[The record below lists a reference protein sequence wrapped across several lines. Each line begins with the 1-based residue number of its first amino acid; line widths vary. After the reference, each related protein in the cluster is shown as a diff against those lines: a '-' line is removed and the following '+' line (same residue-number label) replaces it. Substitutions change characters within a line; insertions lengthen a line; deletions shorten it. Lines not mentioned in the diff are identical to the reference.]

1 MSSIKDRQRAAARA
15 RLEKEMAERSAAAR
29 KRKQRNAIIGSAIA
43 VVVVVVAA
51 GLIVTKLQHDDKKK
65 PSAAAGSKT
74 PAGTVSCTWTPADPS
89 TGGKVKD
96 VGTPPTT
103 APNVGSEVMTLNTN
117 LGKIEA
123 TIDLT
128 KAPCTG
134 ASFSYLA
141 AKKFLDGS
149 KCHRMVNQPGFQ
161 VLQCGD
167 PFAKGKGYRDSD
179 GTGGPS
185 YTMAEENLP
194 TDTKNPYPA
203 GSIAMANT
211 GQPNSTG
218 SQFFICTG
226 DTTIPASYTLLGKIT
241 SGLDIAQ
248 KVIKAGDDEAFKAQ
262 AGGGHPKQELDITTM
277 TVTAS

>member
-1 MSSIKDRQRAAARA
+1 LSSIKDRQRAAARA
-15 RLEKEMAERSAAAR
+15 RLEKEMAERATAAR
-29 KRKQRNAIIGSAIA
+29 KRRQRQAIIGSAIA
-43 VVVVVVAA
+43 IVVIAGAAVWVVTA
-51 GLIVTKLQHDDKKK
+51 LNHDDKKK
-65 PSAAAGSKT
+65 TTASST
-74 PAGTVSCTWTPADPS
+74 PAGTVACTWTPADPS
-89 TGGKVKD
+89 TGGQIKD
-96 VGTPPTT
+96 VGTPPVN

-134 ASFSYLA
+134 ASFAFLA
-141 AKKFLDGS
+141 AKKVLDGT
-149 KCHRMVNQPGFQ
+149 KCHRMVNQPNFQ

-167 PFAKGKGYRDSD
+167 PFAKGKGYRETD

-218 SQFFICTG
+218 SQFFICTA
-226 DTTIPASYTLLGKIT
+226 DTQLPASYTLLGKIT
-241 SGLDIAQ
+241 TGLNIAQ
-248 KVIKAGDDEAFKAQ
+248 DVIKAGDDEAFKAQ
-262 AGGGHPKQELDITTM
+262 AGGGHPKKELDITTM
-277 TVTAS
+277 TVAAS

>member
-29 KRKQRNAIIGSAIA
+29 KRKQRNAIIGSAIG
-43 VVVVVVAA
+43 VVIVVVAA

-65 PSAAAGSKT
+65 PSAASGKP

-103 APNVGSEVMTLNTN
+103 APNVGTEVMTLNTN

-134 ASFSYLA
+134 ASFAFLA

-167 PFAKGKGYRDSD
+167 PFAKGKGYRESD

-194 TDTKNPYPA
+194 TDANNPYPA

-218 SQFFICTG
+218 SQFFICTA
-226 DTTIPASYTLLGKIT
+226 DTKLPASYTLLGKIT
-241 SGLDIAQ
+241 TGLNIAQ
-248 KVIKAGDDEAFKAQ
+248 QVIKAGDDEAFKAQ
-262 AGGGHPKQELDITTM
+262 AGGGHPKKELDITTM
-277 TVTAS
+277 TVAAS

>member
-1 MSSIKDRQRAAARA
+1 VSSIKDRQRAAARA
-15 RLEKEMAERSAAAR
+15 RLEKEMAERATAAR
-29 KRKQRNAIIGSAIA
+29 KRRQRQAIIGSAIA
-43 VVVVVVAA
+43 IVVIAGAAVWVVTA
-51 GLIVTKLQHDDKKK
+51 LHHDDKKK
-65 PSAAAGSKT
+65 TTASGT
-74 PAGTVSCTWTPADPS
+74 PAGTVACTWTPADPS
-89 TGGKVKD
+89 TGGQIKD
-96 VGTPPTT
+96 VGTPPAN
-103 APNVGSEVMTLNTN
+103 APNVGTEVMTLNTN

-134 ASFSYLA
+134 ASFAFLA

-149 KCHRMVNQPGFQ
+149 KCHRMVNQPNFQ

-167 PFAKGKGYRDSD
+167 PFAKGKGYRQTD

-218 SQFFICTG
+218 SQFFICTA
-226 DTTIPASYTLLGKIT
+226 DTQLPASYTLLGKIT
-241 SGLDIAQ
+241 TGLDIAQ
-248 KVIKAGDDEAFKAQ
+248 GVIKAGDDEAFKAQ
-262 AGGGHPKQELDITTM
+262 AGGGHPKKELDITTM
-277 TVTAS
+277 TVAAS

>member
-1 MSSIKDRQRAAARA
+1 VSSIKDRQRAAARA

-29 KRKQRNAIIGSAIA
+29 KRKQRNAIIGSAIG

-65 PSAAAGSKT
+65 PSAAGKPA
-74 PAGTVSCTWTPADPS
+74 AGTVSCTWTPADPS

-96 VGTPPTT
+96 VGTPPAT
-103 APNVGSEVMTLNTN
+103 APNVGTEVMTLDTN

-134 ASFSYLA
+134 ASFAFLA

-167 PFAKGKGYRDSD
+167 PFAKGKGYRESD

-194 TDTKNPYPA
+194 TDANNPYPA

-218 SQFFICTG
+218 SQFFICTA
-226 DTTIPASYTLLGKIT
+226 DTKLPASYTLLGKIT
-241 SGLDIAQ
+241 TGLNIAQ
-248 KVIKAGDDEAFKAQ
+248 DVIKAGDDEAFKAQ
-262 AGGGHPKQELDITTM
+262 AGGGHPKKELDITTM
-277 TVTAS
+277 TVAGS

>member
-1 MSSIKDRQRAAARA
+1 VSSIKDRQRAAARA
-15 RLEKEMAERSAAAR
+15 RLEKEMAERAAAAH
-29 KRKQRNAIIGSAIA
+29 KRRQRQAIIGTALA
-43 VVVVVVAA
+43 VVVIAGAA
-51 GLIVTKLQHDDKKK
+51 VWIVTALHHDDKKK
-65 PSAAAGSKT
+65 PTAAGP
-74 PAGTVSCTWTPADPS
+74 PAGTVACTWTPADAS
-89 TGGKVKD
+89 SGAKIKD
-96 VGTPPTT
+96 VGTPPATV
-103 APNVGSEVMTLNTN
+103 PKVGTETMTLNTN
-117 LGKIEA
+117 LGKIAA

-141 AKKFLDGS
+141 SKKFLDGT
-149 KCHRMVNQPGFQ
+149 KCHRMVNEKNFQ

-167 PFAKGKGYRDSD
+167 PFAKGKGYRATD

-218 SQFFICTG
+218 SQFFICTA
-226 DTTIPASYTLLGKIT
+226 DTTLPASYTLLGKIT
-241 SGLDIAQ
+241 TGLDIAQ
-248 KVIKAGDDEAFKAQ
+248 GVIKAGDDEAFKSQ
-262 AGGGHPKQELDITTM
+262 AGGGHPKKELDINAM
-277 TVTAS
+277 TVAAS

>member
-1 MSSIKDRQRAAARA
+1 VSSIKDRQRAAARA

-29 KRKQRNAIIGSAIA
+29 KRKQRQAIIGSALAIVVIA
-43 VVVVVVAA
+43 GAA
-51 GLIVTKLQHDDKKK
+51 VWIVTALHHDDKKK
-65 PSAAAGSKT
+65 TTAAASKT

-89 TGGKVKD
+89 TGGKIKD
-96 VGTPPTT
+96 VGTPPAT

-141 AKKFLDGS
+141 SKKFLDGS
-149 KCHRMVNQPGFQ
+149 KCHRMVNEANFQ

-167 PFAKGKGYRDSD
+167 PFAKGKGYRQTD

-218 SQFFICTG
+218 SQFFICTA
-226 DTTIPASYTLLGKIT
+226 DTKLPASYTLLGKIT
-241 SGLDIAQ
+241 TGLDITQ
-248 KVIKAGDDEAFKAQ
+248 QVIKAGDDEAFKAQ
-262 AGGGHPKQELDITTM
+262 AGGGHPKKELDINTM
-277 TVTAS
+277 TVVRS